1 MEHVF
6 YGLLRVWEGTELPG
20 SDAAEVEM
28 GFIQRARLVEMQK
41 NAAKAAAA
49 RLSNTPDLPERPI
62 QQRNAEP
69 EVPARRLPPLNYLG
83 DAAAFEGALRAQGDL
98 KIDGDVEGVIH
109 QQEGCLT
116 IGADAK
122 VEADLVVRDVVIAG
136 LVVGNVDAAGKVEI
150 HAGGILRG
158 DLRTRRIHIHDGG
171 VVIGN
176 VDMGED
182 RIAGVSDP
190 LPKRTP
196 AKVAPKNPEAAA

>member
-1 MEHVF
+1 M
-6 YGLLRVWEGTELPG
+6 RVWEGTELPD
-20 SDAAEVEM
+20 SDAAEVDM

-41 NAAKAAAA
+41 KAARAAAA
-49 RLSNTPDLPERPI
+49 QRSNTTNVPQPPLQAGNP
-62 QQRNAEP
+62 EP
-69 EVPARRLPPLNYLG
+69 EAHARRLPRLNYLG
-83 DAAAFEGALRAQGDL
+83 DATAFEGQLRAQGDL
-98 KIDGDVEGVIH
+98 KIDGDVEGVVH

-136 LVVGNVDAAGKVEI
+136 LVVGNVDASGKVEI
-150 HAGGILRG
+150 HAGGTLRG

-182 RIAGVSDP
+182 RIAGQSDP

-196 AKVAPKNPEAAA
+196 AKVAPKNPETAA